1 MIAKDAMV
9 ARDAMVPR
17 DAMVSLECFKFKCE
31 LVQDTEPASL
41 SWVPPIILGAQK
53 ASPLSQ
59 AGASY

>member
-9 ARDAMVPR
+9 AR

-41 SWVPPIILGAQK
+41 SWVLPVILGAQK
-53 ASPLSQ
+53 TSPLSQ